1 MKLLAG
7 AILLL
12 VSEQAF
18 SHAYLVQFPHHI
30 FASEVLVPASIVSL
44 IPGIILLLWG
54 LWEEATART
63 GPPPVSEAVPR
74 PRSGETPPDPP
85 VTETVH

>member
-30 FASEVLVPASIVSL
+30 FASEVLVPASIVCL
-44 IPGIILLLWG
+44 IPGVILLLWG
-54 LWEEATART
+54 LWEEATQRYGT
-63 GPPPVSEAVPR
+63 TTVG
-74 PRSGETPPDPP
+74 RSASPPDSADRPSSPP
-85 VTETVH
+85 SSDTVA